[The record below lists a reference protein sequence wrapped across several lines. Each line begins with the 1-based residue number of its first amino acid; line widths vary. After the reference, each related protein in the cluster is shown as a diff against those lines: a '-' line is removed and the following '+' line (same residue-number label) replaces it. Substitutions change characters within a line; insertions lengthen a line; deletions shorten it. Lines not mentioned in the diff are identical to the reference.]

1 MLSEDDFRTQLRVWV
16 NGKAKT
22 GVPVTD
28 QTKIFAERVL
38 RSVHVPEL
46 LLLMERLRGEPIDI
60 EDLRPTDL
68 RDIDTL
74 VARFGVRS

>member
-1 MLSEDDFRTQLRVWV
+1 MLSEDEFRTQLRGWV

-22 GVPVTD
+22 DVPVSD

-60 EDLRPTDL
+60 EDLRPADL
-68 RDIDTL
+68 RDIDSL
-74 VARFGVRS
+74 VARFGTSR

>member
-1 MLSEDDFRTQLRVWV
+1 MLSEDDFRTQLRDWV

-22 GVPVTD
+22 EAPVTD

-60 EDLRPTDL
+60 EDLRPADL

-74 VARFGVRS
+74 VARFGVRQ

>member
-1 MLSEDDFRTQLRVWV
+1 MLSEGEFRAELQTWV
-16 NGKAKT
+16 RGKAN
-22 GVPVTD
+22 VQVTD

-46 LLLMERLRGEPIDI
+46 LLLMERLRGEPIDL
-60 EDLRPTDL
+60 EELRPADL

-74 VARFGVRS
+74 VARFGTRQ